1 MRLSRIAPVVL
12 VVPMLAED
20 LDPMSGHTPPVG
32 PTAPVVLVVPM
43 LAEDLDLTT
52 GHMVRVVRMDLG
64 RTPVHMVRVG
74 HMVARP
80 SRKEDLDHMAKQIS
94 TTSIGSA
101 GSSAA
106 AC

>member
-1 MRLSRIAPVVL
+1 
-12 VVPMLAED
+12 MLAED
-20 LDPMSGHTPPVG
+20 LDRMSGHTPPVG
-32 PTAPVVLVVPM
+32 PTAPVVLVVP
-43 LAEDLDLTT
+43 EDMS

-74 HMVARP
+74 HIVARP

-94 TTSIGSA
+94 TTRIDSA
-101 GSSAA
+101 GLSVA

>member
-12 VVPMLAED
+12 VVPL
-20 LDPMSGHTPPVG
+20 LT
-32 PTAPVVLVVPM
+32 
-43 LAEDLDLTT
+43 EDLDLTP

>member
-52 GHMVRVVRMDLG
+52 GHMV
-64 RTPVHMVRVG
+64 
-74 HMVARP
+74 ARP

-94 TTSIGSA
+94 TTRIDSA
-101 GSSAA
+101 GLSAA

>member
-1 MRLSRIAPVVL
+1 MRLSRI
-12 VVPMLAED
+12 
-20 LDPMSGHTPPVG
+20 
-32 PTAPVVLVVPM
+32 APVVLVVPM

-80 SRKEDLDHMAKQIS
+80 SRKEDLDHMGKQLS
-94 TTSIGSA
+94 TTTDSA
-101 GSSAA
+101 GLSAA